1 MENKLENLTLDEKI
15 TLLTGLDAWNIHDID
30 KLDKFHMA
38 DGPCGLRME
47 TDEYDET
54 DVCAGSQ
61 VLDESGQ
68 GAYKKKKTVPAVCF
82 ASPSVLANSWN
93 KEIVKKS
100 ASAMADE
107 CIENNVD
114 MLLAPG
120 INIKR
125 DPRCGRNFEYMS
137 EDPLLAGTLAKEYI
151 DGLQEKGVATSLKH
165 YCANNSEYNRQA
177 LNVVV
182 DKRTLM
188 EIYTRNFYYACK
200 ANPTTVMC
208 SYNKINGFW
217 ASENKEN
224 NDILYNKLGFTGA
237 IISDWGAVHNKVLS
251 VKSGLALQMPFREGA
266 FEEVKTALD
275 KGELTEKEIDFCAGK
290 TVDLINRVQGM
301 KNLKKVTTTK
311 EDRSLIAEQGAL
323 EGIVMLK
330 NDNNILPLKKGS
342 KIGFAG
348 SFIDEMYCG
357 GGSARVNTP
366 NRPISLMDAMKN
378 EDENLTVVN
387 GTFYCVPTWHGHW
400 YFPWNAQEEMIAKFD
415 GVDYAIVQVGT
426 SHEVESEGFD
436 RDTIRLTPC
445 EEAHIRFVGD
455 HFEGKTIVVVFAGSA
470 VDVSSWIDH
479 VDAVVYVGFAGERV
493 TTALSKILYGKVC
506 PSGKLAETFPVKLED
521 ISCLNTYNDYM
532 TEDYYSDGIY
542 VGYRHYDKKKIKPRF
557 EFGFGLSYAK
567 FEYSDLEILDNGD
580 SLCVSYSITNV
591 SKVDGKEISQIYSF
605 APGKK
610 ADRPVKEL
618 IGYSK
623 DLVKAGETVKVS
635 VNIDKERLAYY
646 DVDLGEFNVEKG
658 THKIA
663 VGASSRDLRLKKKIK
678 L

>member
-1 MENKLENLTLDEKI
+1 MKNDLKNLTLDEKI
-15 TLLTGLDAWNIHDID
+15 ELLTGMDAWNIHKID

-47 TDEYDET
+47 TEEVDNSET
-54 DVCAGSQ
+54 SVGDLA
-61 VLDESGQ
+61 ES
-68 GAYKKKKTVPAVCF
+68 ATYVKKKTVPAVAF

-125 DPRCGRNFEYMS
+125 DPRCGRNFEYFS
-137 EDPLLAGTLAKEYI
+137 EDPFLAGTLAKEYI
-151 DGLQEKGVATSLKH
+151 DGLQEKGVGSSLKH

-188 EIYTRNFYYACK
+188 EIYTRNFYHAIK

-208 SYNKINGFW
+208 SYNKINGYW

-224 NDILYNKLGFTGA
+224 NDILYNKLGFKGA
-237 IISDWGAVHNKVLS
+237 IISDWGAVHNKIPS

-266 FEEVKTALD
+266 FEEVKKALEN
-275 KGELTEKEIDFCAGK
+275 GELTEEEIDLCAGR
-290 TVDLINRVQGM
+290 TVDLINRVQEM
-301 KNLKKVTTTK
+301 KDLRKVTTDK
-311 EDRSLIAEQGAL
+311 NARFNIAEEGAL
-323 EGIVMLK
+323 EGIVLLK
-330 NDNNILPLKKGS
+330 NDGVLPMKKGA

-348 SFIDEMYCG
+348 SFTPEMYTG
-357 GGSARVNTP
+357 GGSARVKTP
-366 NRPISLMDAMKN
+366 NMPIGLIDAIKEVDGDAECIKAMN
-378 EDENLTVVN
+378 I
-387 GTFYCVPTWHGHW
+387 CVPTWHGNW
-400 YFPWNAQEEMIAKFD
+400 YFPWHEQEDIIKLFD

-455 HFEGKTIVVVFAGSA
+455 NFKGKTIVVIYAGSA
-470 VDVSSWIDH
+470 IDCSSWIDR
-479 VDAVVYVGFAGERV
+479 VDAVVYVGFAGEKE
-493 TTALSKILYGKVC
+493 TTAAAKILLGDVC

-532 TEDYYSDGIY
+532 TEDYYTDGIY

-557 EFGFGLSYAK
+557 EFGYGLSYAK
-567 FEYSDLEILDNGD
+567 FNYSNLSLKDVGD
-580 SLCVSYSITNV
+580 GIEVTYFIENV
-591 SKVDGKEISQIYSF
+591 SDVDGKEISQIYMKSP
-605 APGKK
+605 AKVT
-610 ADRPVKEL
+610 DRPKKEL
-618 IGYSK
+618 IGYDK
-623 DLVKAGETVKVS
+623 RLVKSGERVKVTVKVYKDDMKYFDTDIGDFAFES
-635 VNIDKERLAYY
+635 GKYVIM
-646 DVDLGEFNVEKG
+646 
-658 THKIA
+658 I
-663 VGASSRDLRLKKKIK
+663 GASSRDIRLKKKIT